1 METAFYILVGTIAWL
16 LFRRI
21 LYYPLWLLVWIPIKL
36 VYRLTLVMMSAAG
49 IPGAALELA
58 QLSSSSSALSSSATS
73 AIPTIFPGEPLVTG
87 TGQYEEPSPPV
98 QSDNETMIEQIGRMV
113 DESTKQQ
120 EPTASYEG
128 TNVDDITPEE
138 RKRQEEM
145 PRNPKKRMYEEE
157 WKDEL

>member
-1 METAFYILVGTIAWL
+1 
-16 LFRRI
+16 
-21 LYYPLWLLVWIPIKL
+21 
-36 VYRLTLVMMSAAG
+36 
-49 IPGAALELA
+49 
-58 QLSSSSSALSSSATS
+58 
-73 AIPTIFPGEPLVTG
+73 
-87 TGQYEEPSPPV
+87 
-98 QSDNETMIEQIGRMV
+98 MIEQIGRMV